1 MSVVPSAAKEKNQ
14 DKDDKNCAHDSVSR
28 QFLIAPVEPAVSV
41 TSLGRDRT
49 GDSANNMLA

>member
-1 MSVVPSAAKEKNQ
+1 
-14 DKDDKNCAHDSVSR
+14 
-28 QFLIAPVEPAVSV
+28 LIAPVEPAVSV